1 MPSTFMG
8 LETAK
13 RGMFTQQSALYT
25 TGHNISNAN
34 TPGYSRQRVN
44 FQTTTPYPGVGLN
57 RPEIPGQMGTG
68 VETGSV
74 ERVRDGF
81 LDVQYRT
88 ENNKLGYWSARSDAL
103 IKVEDVLNE
112 PTDEGLAAVMSEMWQ
127 SLQDLSTTPE
137 NEGARGVV
145 LERIQAVTDTFNY
158 LSDSLNSVK
167 KDFGNQLSVTAQA
180 ANSVI
185 QQLFDVNRE
194 IAKIEPNGYLP
205 NDLYDR
211 RDALVD
217 ELSQYMNI
225 KISTVPSGGNASKIA
240 EGIYEVKLINADGT
254 EGEPLLTKDTFKQL
268 SFTQT
273 GAVTTDL
280 STEYVSDID
289 LVEFNRDGETGQRI
303 TLDIADAGAVV
314 FPQGELRGL
323 IEAFG
328 YKENGAD
335 PNEAVKGIYST
346 RLDSLDKLAYSLAK
360 MFNGIHEQGTDLDT
374 ATSPVNEVFDLDDSM
389 SETNYAGAASIIQLN
404 SSFTMKDLAVSMNGD
419 AGDGQNAL
427 NLANVGSMLL
437 NASPVTLLGT
447 KADGS
452 TVSYSLPALPIK
464 SGSLNTFYESVI
476 GRLGV
481 DSQQAQRMESNVSV
495 LRESVETNRASVSS
509 VSLDEEMTN
518 LIKFQQAYNGAARM
532 ITIVDEML
540 DKVINGMG
548 TGGR

>member
-1 MPSTFMG
+1 MRSTFMG

-13 RGMFTQQSALYT
+13 RGMFTQQGALYT

-34 TPGYSRQRVN
+34 TPGYSRQRIN
-44 FQTTTPYPGVGLN
+44 FETTTPYPAVGLN
-57 RPEIPGQMGTG
+57 RPNIPGQMGTG
-68 VETGSV
+68 VEAGSV
-74 ERVRDGF
+74 QRVRDTF

-88 ENNKLGYWSARSDAL
+88 ENNKLGYWGARSDAL
-103 IKVEDVLNE
+103 IKVEDILNE

-145 LERIQAVTDTFNY
+145 IERIQAVTDTFNY
-158 LSDSLNSVK
+158 LAESLNSVK
-167 KDFGNQLSVTAQA
+167 KDFGNQLSVTTQA

-185 QQLFDVNRE
+185 QQLFDVNQE
-194 IAKIEPNGYLP
+194 IAEIEPNGYLP

-240 EGIYEVKLINADGT
+240 EGIYEVKLLNADGT
-254 EGEPLLTKDTFKQL
+254 EGESLLTKDTFKQL

-273 GAVTTDL
+273 GTVTTDL
-280 STEYVSDID
+280 STNYVSGIG
-289 LVEFNRDGETGQRI
+289 LIEFNRDGETGQRV
-303 TLDIADAGAVV
+303 TLDVADAGAVV

-328 YKENGAD
+328 YKEDGAD
-335 PNEAVKGIYST
+335 TNEAVKGIYSN
-346 RLDSLDKLAYSLAK
+346 RLESLDKLAYSLAK
-360 MFNGIHEQGTDLDT
+360 MFNGIHEQGVDLDT
-374 ATSPVNEVFDLDDSM
+374 ATPAVNEVFDIDDPM
-389 SETNYAGAASIIQLN
+389 TETNYLGAASIIQLN
-404 SSFTMKDLAVSMNGD
+404 SSFTMKDLAASMNGD
-419 AGDGQNAL
+419 PGDGKNAL
-427 NLANVGSMLL
+427 NLANVGSLLL
-437 NASPVTLLGT
+437 NVSPVTLIGT
-447 KADGS
+447 RSDGS
-452 TVSYSLPALPIK
+452 QVTYSIPPLPIEG
-464 SGSLNTFYESVI
+464 GSLNTFYESVI

-481 DSQQAQRMESNVSV
+481 DSQQAQRMESNISV

-518 LIKFQQAYNGAARM
+518 LIKFQHAYNGAARM

-540 DKVINGMG
+540 DKIINGMG
-548 TGGR
+548 VAGR